1 MRTEIRSLRMNQTQP
16 PLGRPVAPTTTPALH
31 PYSDRRFHTTVP
43 AISDSEEDD
52 ELQQALEV
60 SDSAEGDRTNYY
72 EQPRRYPVQQRQ
84 HGEFHIKLDIPFFD
98 GRLHI
103 EDYLDWE
110 RAVEAFF
117 DYMEI
122 ALSRPFQFRIHKT
135 RSSRIQP
142 NLRRKMLQLDLY
154 RRLAGS
160 LQYLSITRP
169 DIAFATNRA
178 CQHMQQPTTQD
189 FQNLKLT
196 EVIKT
201 DPEVRVWNLPKKKNI
216 DRDLW
221 KAFKGFPGII
231 YINPAVTGNRK
242 TRDPICRGF
251 AFIGFESNDAA
262 YRLKTLCKSVPNG
275 VCGVKLDDVRKNR
288 FVQKYSKQILH
299 FGKAQKQI
307 SCDVI
312 NVHGVLN
319 SPETSKNNSSTCSNT
334 SELRRSEDEIS
345 ILNPSLHI
353 SKSTNGIEPNKEEF
367 LVLPNETNFSLSN
380 NEKQANEALQ
390 FNNPMLAYQNKKK
403 IAKRNKTKTP
413 KSWKAHILGLLAKL
427 KIKDR
432 AVLTGVL
439 SKYGEV
445 ASAVSNEI

>member
-1 MRTEIRSLRMNQTQP
+1 MTRWLQNK
-16 PLGRPVAPTTTPALH
+16 PAGFGEGKS
-31 PYSDRRFHTTVP
+31 YDTTVEDN
-43 AISDSEEDD
+43 ILEEIKWDRKHHSE
-52 ELQQALEV
+52 QNG
-60 SDSAEGDRTNYY
+60 S
-72 EQPRRYPVQQRQ
+72 RREKEKENAASVKKQEKQ
-84 HGEFHIKLDIPFFD
+84 K
-98 GRLHI
+98 
-103 EDYLDWE
+103 
-110 RAVEAFF
+110 V
-117 DYMEI
+117 
-122 ALSRPFQFRIHKT
+122 
-135 RSSRIQP
+135 
-142 NLRRKMLQLDLY
+142 
-154 RRLAGS
+154 
-160 LQYLSITRP
+160 
-169 DIAFATNRA
+169 
-178 CQHMQQPTTQD
+178 
-189 FQNLKLT
+189 T

-231 YINPAVTGNRK
+231 SINPAVTGNRK

-262 YRLKTLCKSVPNG
+262 YR
-275 VCGVKLDDVRKNR
+275 
-288 FVQKYSKQILH
+288 FVQKYSKQILL

-319 SPETSKNNSSTCSNT
+319 SPESSKNSSSTCSNT
-334 SELRRSEDEIS
+334 SELRLSEDEIS
-345 ILNPSLHI
+345 ISNPSHI

-367 LVLPNETNFSLSN
+367 LVLPNEINFSLSN
-380 NEKQANEALQ
+380 NEKQANETLQ
-390 FNNPMLAYQNKKK
+390 FNDPMLAYQNRKK

-413 KSWKAHILGLLAKL
+413 KSSKAHILGSLAKL

-445 ASAVSNEI
+445 ASAASKEI